1 MTKLIPI
8 DDHLAWHTLPWP
20 AFQADSSQRPKMA
33 ILPVSALLANRPDQ
47 PLNFAEQSLWQS
59 LNQAL
64 HEIDTAA
71 SSIRILP
78 AFRYVPN
85 IVPGVAF
92 GTSLPNAS
100 QAIMEI
106 AQSVHRA
113 NVGKI
118 AFVHNNSALGDWL
131 DTIAREL
138 RIQTDMQVFN
148 LFLDTDTHSSQPS
161 LANILREALNF
172 PPITPYTP
180 EAES

>member
-8 DDHLAWHTLPWP
+8 NDHLAWHTLPWP
-20 AFQADSSQRPKMA
+20 AFQADSLQLPKMA
-33 ILPVSALLANRPDQ
+33 IQPVCALLANKPDQ

-59 LNQAL
+59 LNHAL
-64 HEIDTAA
+64 HEIDVAA
-71 SSIRILP
+71 GGIRILP
-78 AFRYVPN
+78 AFRHVPN

-100 QAIMEI
+100 RTIMEI
-106 AQSVHRA
+106 AQSVHRS
-113 NVGKI
+113 NVAKI
-118 AFVHNNSALGDWL
+118 AFVHSNSALGDWL

-148 LFLDTDTHSSQPS
+148 LFLDPDAQSSQPS

-180 EAES
+180 EAQS